1 MQYALCMHSI
11 YLQYQTRQVLSL
23 NHSVN
28 CSGDYFEAW
37 SFSNCINVSP
47 SRFAF
52 LHFNNQL
59 SLQSKHT
66 LCNYLELIS
75 ELTAEEWLQRGKIIS
90 LRWGHF
96 FKCNY
101 SYRIA
106 MLLHSIHRCNIKS
119 HYADCLTGRNRESC
133 LQWCESW
140 EKWPPLSSS
149 SLLCSS
155 QLSRPIL
162 FSMFSAMM
170 GLTENRAKLLLRK
183 TWQTQ

>member
-1 MQYALCMHSI
+1 MGLFRSLVIFKLHQCLTIKKRLFAL
-11 YLQYQTRQVLSL
+11 
-23 NHSVN
+23 
-28 CSGDYFEAW
+28 F
-37 SFSNCINVSP
+37 
-47 SRFAF
+47 
-52 LHFNNQL
+52 NQL
-59 SLQSKHT
+59 SLQSKHS

-75 ELTAEEWLQRGKIIS
+75 RLTAEEWLQKGKIIS
-90 LRWGHF
+90 IRWGHF

-106 MLLHSIHRCNIKS
+106 MPLLHSIHRCNIKS